1 MSEAHEPENG
11 DHYHENNSPDYS
23 QMAPHQ
29 VDDSN
34 TTYIY
39 EAPSVAVA
47 IAPSSLAE
55 ANGHSH
61 PHHLKRAVVVTTDPR
76 DRIVASENT
85 NGTTTVYV
93 EASDVEELR
102 YAGAHVRYEEEAAYQ
117 GRYEYHPAGSHHG
130 QHLSGGG
137 SSVHPDDIKVE
148 MVRSHQH
155 QQQHQH
161 QEIHIYEQ
169 NEESNRHG
177 ATHQQHHHQHQSDVP
192 KAHYTNLEPAHQN
205 YYLPDGFQPP
215 SGFPYFTSSK
225 DYPIFNPVS
234 SNSVLYKGE

>member
-1 MSEAHEPENG
+1 MSEAHETENG
-11 DHYHENNSPDYS
+11 DHYHETNSPDYS
-23 QMAPHQ
+23 QMAPQ

-47 IAPSSLAE
+47 LTPSNLSE

-61 PHHLKRAVVVTTDPR
+61 AHHLKRAVVVTTDPR
-76 DRIVASENT
+76 DRIVASAENT

-102 YAGAHVRYEEEAAYQ
+102 YAGAHVRYEEDSAYQ
-117 GRYEYHPAGSHHG
+117 GRYEYHPAAGSH
-130 QHLSGGG
+130 QLSTGGG
-137 SSVHPDDIKVE
+137 TVQPEDIKVE
-148 MVRSHQH
+148 MVRAHQH
-155 QQQHQH
+155 QQQH

-169 NEESNRHG
+169 HEEPNRHG
-177 ATHQQHHHQHQSDVP
+177 PPSHQHQHHQHQSDVP

-215 SGFPYFTSSK
+215 NGFPYFTSSK
-225 DYPIFNPVS
+225 EYPIFNPVS